1 MGGLL
6 SCVVIE
12 VLEEHKLN
20 ENSSHRQKSLL
31 QRSNSYVH
39 QALKKKMITVIANKG
54 YFSRNNIKTI
64 QALSVEEN
72 VPQTDTLGIEKKG
85 SLIRR

>member
-1 MGGLL
+1 
-6 SCVVIE
+6 
-12 VLEEHKLN
+12 
-20 ENSSHRQKSLL
+20 
-31 QRSNSYVH
+31 
-39 QALKKKMITVIANKG
+39 MITVIANKG